1 MSGDKLRSPHVSWV
15 FAQLV
20 TFPIFGRGAT
30 CPPYDLKSQKGQI
43 EGIIR
48 FYAASATCQG
58 DKLKWTPTCQ
68 GTNCGARM
76 FAGFFFNLLIFLS
89 SAGGQLVTFPI
100 SGPGATWGWPSQS
113 RLRRASVSAAAS
125 VGRWA
130 TSHRDVAAP
139 KGEPSL
145 ASPFGGRW
153 CPVGTVQRL
162 VSAAASVGDGRSPLG
177 CITRAGRREW
187 PRVSEDGEGKLPA
200 SPAAPVAIALAG
212 ACAVNC
218 NCSLPVAGFFLA
230 DTH

>member
-1 MSGDKLRSPHVSWV
+1 MTPGKRASLVPGELPLVPPDKWQTPHICWV
-15 FAQLV
+15 FGPLV

-76 FAGFFFNLLIFLS
+76 FPGFLLNLSLFLS
-89 SAGGQLVTFPI
+89 SALGQLGLALSVT
-100 SGPGATWGWPSQS
+100 
-113 RLRRASVSAAAS
+113 AAA
-125 VGRWA
+125 VP
-130 TSHRDVAAP
+130 AP
-139 KGEPSL
+139 PRGEPSL

-162 VSAAASVGDGRSPLG
+162 TEPAGESVMPL
-177 CITRAGRREW
+177 A
-187 PRVSEDGEGKLPA
+187 
-200 SPAAPVAIALAG
+200 
-212 ACAVNC
+212 
-218 NCSLPVAGFFLA
+218 
-230 DTH
+230 